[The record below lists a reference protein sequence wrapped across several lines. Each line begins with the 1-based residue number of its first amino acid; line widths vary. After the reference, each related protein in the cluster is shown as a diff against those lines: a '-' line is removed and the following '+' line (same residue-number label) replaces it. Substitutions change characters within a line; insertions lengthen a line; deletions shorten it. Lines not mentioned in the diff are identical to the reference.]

1 MYNIKNSNILR
12 ARIEAIVQV
21 YDTTKDKK
29 VYKVTDV
36 QVKNSVTLTVLGV
49 NGTTRGITETTILYL
64 KVDHTRTYMFW

>member
-12 ARIEAIVQV
+12 ARTEAIVQV
-21 YDTTKDKK
+21 YDTTKDNK

-64 KVDHTRTYMFW
+64 KF